1 MRENM
6 PSSCVIQWINEAERG
21 GTGRAARRQ
30 IPGEVPP
37 ELRVLIHAV
46 QEYGFVHVLQSWKS
60 FLETVSP
67 SALSPTLF

>member
-46 QEYGFVHVLQSWKS
+46 QEYGFVHVLQS
-60 FLETVSP
+60 
-67 SALSPTLF
+67 